1 MLVKPTTKKGKEMSN
16 EAKNKIPGFVS
27 QRAFQKANELYLKQ
41 ERQDGK
47 FVDPVSKEFIAAGQE
62 KGRKGEYLAMQM
74 LQDMGYEVKM
84 LSGTDDY
91 DLKVKIKGTW
101 YRVEVKTAAQ
111 GRAWH
116 NFIFSGI
123 KTSYYDLLVT
133 VLVGYDY
140 TSVQI
145 SGTEGKRFIDT
156 YGSNYCGSNWELRP
170 ASKVIGFNK
179 FRTHCKLRGTEAF
192 FDMTK
197 KNVERLV

>member
-1 MLVKPTTKKGKEMSN
+1 MSN
-16 EAKNKIPGFVS
+16 EAKNNIPGFVS
-27 QRAFQKANELYLKQ
+27 QRDFQKANEQYLKQ

-47 FVDPVSKEFIAAGQE
+47 FVDPVSKEFVAAGQE
-62 KGRKGEYLAMQM
+62 KGRKGEYLVMQM
-74 LQDMGYEVKM
+74 LQDMGYETKM

-111 GRAWH
+111 SRKN
-116 NFIFSGI
+116 NFTFSGI

-133 VLVGYDY
+133 VFVGYDY

-145 SGTEGKRFIDT
+145 SGQEGKLFIDQF
-156 YGSNYCGSNWELRP
+156 GSNYCGSNWEIRP
-170 ASKVIGFNK
+170 PAKVISFNK
-179 FRTHCKLRGTEAF
+179 FRTHRKLQGIEAF
-192 FDMTK
+192 YDMTK

>member
-1 MLVKPTTKKGKEMSN
+1 MSQ
-16 EAKNKIPGFVS
+16 EAINKIPGFVS
-27 QRAFQKANELYLKQ
+27 QRAFQKANEQYLKQ

-47 FVDPVSKEFIAAGQE
+47 FVDPVSKEFVAAGQE
-62 KGRKGEYLAMQM
+62 KGRKGEYLVMQM

-111 GRAWH
+111 GRSYD
-116 NFIFSGI
+116 NFTFSGI

-133 VLVGYDY
+133 VFVGYDY

-145 SGTEGKRFIDT
+145 SGQEGKLFIDE
-156 YGSNYCGSNWELRP
+156 YGSNYCGSNWESRP
-170 ASKVIGFNK
+170 PSKIIHFNK
-179 FRTHCKLRGTEAF
+179 FRTHRKLQGIEAF
-192 FDMTK
+192 YDMTK